1 MREKQRMGEERG
13 VRLMDLEIYEI
24 EELAR
29 DYGCTPNDPLT
40 TTVTTTLLLLPPTT
54 SNGS

>member
-40 TTVTTTLLLLPPTT
+40 TVTTTLLLLPPTT